1 MKYKD
6 WLKEWLDNY
15 IEPTAK
21 ARMFSRYSE
30 IVNQHITQ
38 KLGEYELSDL
48 MPSALQCYITELLRT
63 GNLKTGKG
71 LAVNS
76 VNAIV
81 NVTQNYLHTVFRLG
95 YIKEYTADRIKRP
108 KAQEKM

>member
-1 MKYKD
+1 
-6 WLKEWLDNY
+6 
-15 IEPTAK
+15 
-21 ARMFSRYSE
+21 
-30 IVNQHITQ
+30 
-38 KLGEYELSDL
+38 